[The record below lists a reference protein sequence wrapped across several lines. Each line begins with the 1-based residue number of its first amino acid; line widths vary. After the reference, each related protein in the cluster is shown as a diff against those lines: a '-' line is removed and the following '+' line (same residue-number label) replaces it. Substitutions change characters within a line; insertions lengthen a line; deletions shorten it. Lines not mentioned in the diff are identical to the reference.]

1 MVTFTLS
8 QSVWLNRVPC
18 VPAWSMCQRAKVP
31 NACQHLIFKCQCA
44 NKRTKG
50 VNIGGGGEHYQ
61 IFQFFEFFNF
71 AQYQQISRI
80 FGNSRKQIKNSRET
94 NNLKF
99 YICKISLRKYLVN
112 VKPLMSF
119 SMEHVVLTEQLFGQ
133 SKIELNIFFM
143 YLIQMPCV
151 KRTIYK
157 SIHHAHH
164 KFCWKRIL
172 HVN

>member
-8 QSVWLNRVPC
+8 QSVWLNRVPF
-18 VPAWSMCQRAKVP
+18 VPVWSMCQRAKVP
-31 NACQHLIFKCQCA
+31 NACQFLIFTCQCA

-50 VNIGGGGEHYQ
+50 VNIGGGGGS
-61 IFQFFEFFNF
+61 IIKFFSF
-71 AQYQQISRI
+71 AQYQQVSRI

-94 NNLKF
+94 NNLNF

-112 VKPLMSF
+112 VKPVMSF

-133 SKIELNIFFM
+133 SKMELNIFFM